1 MNFYRYQLEASSQR
15 PRDPDTLDFTTL
27 RLTEEAGEVAGV
39 VKRIAR
45 KQKRQIGNRD
55 RAKLQDEMGDVL
67 HSLAKL
73 AEAAGFNLEGI
84 AAQSLAKQ
92 AKEA

>member
-1 MNFYRYQLEASSQR
+1 MNFNSYQNTTRAQR
-15 PRDPDTLDFTTL
+15 LHEPQTLDYTAL

-45 KQKRQIGNRD
+45 KNRD
-55 RAKLQDEMGDVL
+55 EITKGHRQRLQDEMGDLL

-73 AEAAGFNLEGI
+73 ANAAGLSLDDI
-84 AAQSLAKQ
+84 AKQSLRKQ
-92 AKEA
+92 G